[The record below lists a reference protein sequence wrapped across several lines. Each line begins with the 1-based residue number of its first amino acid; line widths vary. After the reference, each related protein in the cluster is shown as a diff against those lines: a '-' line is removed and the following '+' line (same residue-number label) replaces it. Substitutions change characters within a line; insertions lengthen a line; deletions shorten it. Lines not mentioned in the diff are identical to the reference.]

1 MSVLHL
7 TKENFE
13 QEVLQAK
20 EPVLVDFWASWCG
33 PCQMVGPVVEEVAG
47 EGTDAKI
54 CKVNVD
60 EQPELAR
67 QFRVMS
73 IPTLMVFKNGQ
84 TVKRE
89 VGAKSKA
96 ELLDMLNAQGV
107 IKQR

>member
-7 TKENFE
+7 TKKNFE

-47 EGTDAKI
+47 EVTDAKI
-54 CKVNVD
+54 CKVDVD
-60 EQPELAR
+60 DQPELAR

-73 IPTLMVFKNGQ
+73 IPTLMVFKDGQ
-84 TVKRE
+84 AVKRE

-96 ELLDMLNAQGV
+96 ELLDMLNVSGV
-107 IKQR
+107 IK